1 MMVETLC
8 LGKICP
14 LERIRIPH
22 FARFCNIDKKTNMQC
37 IKISIDLLKEIA
49 GNISHKCL

>member
-37 IKISIDLLKEIA
+37 IKISI
-49 GNISHKCL
+49 GNIHDLFKVKPVTLN